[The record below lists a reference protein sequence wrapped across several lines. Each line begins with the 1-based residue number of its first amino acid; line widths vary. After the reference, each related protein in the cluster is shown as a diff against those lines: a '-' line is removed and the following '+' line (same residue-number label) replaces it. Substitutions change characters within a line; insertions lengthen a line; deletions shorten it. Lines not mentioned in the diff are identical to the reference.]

1 MGSSQDSLGSWDE
14 RLQLATAMSEVTEA
28 DSSVLHEVHE
38 RMLDSQREEVQRRR
52 EGLAVSEAA
61 AAVSPATILASKK
74 RPFELAPAA
83 GREGESDGSD
93 DALDKEIMDLVGGPA
108 RYQVLMARQMAKS
121 DGGPASALQV
131 AGGPGGARASV
142 AAGGVVPSTDAE
154 VVRGRGGAAA
164 AAAAA
169 ADGGAGVGGSEPA
182 VPDGGADGG
191 TSGVPQVAQPAP
203 RVADA
208 STQNLSVE
216 LNEAAVGGA
225 AGGIGYRPGVFL
237 QD

>member
-61 AAVSPATILASKK
+61 AAVSPATIVASKK
-74 RPFELAPAA
+74 RPFELAPAT

-108 RYQVLMARQMAKS
+108 RYQVL
-121 DGGPASALQV
+121 
-131 AGGPGGARASV
+131 
-142 AAGGVVPSTDAE
+142 
-154 VVRGRGGAAA
+154 
-164 AAAAA
+164 
-169 ADGGAGVGGSEPA
+169 
-182 VPDGGADGG
+182 
-191 TSGVPQVAQPAP
+191 
-203 RVADA
+203 
-208 STQNLSVE
+208 NC
-216 LNEAAVGGA
+216 
-225 AGGIGYRPGVFL
+225 
-237 QD
+237 

>member
-74 RPFELAPAA
+74 RPFELAPAT

-131 AGGPGGARASV
+131 S
-142 AAGGVVPSTDAE
+142 
-154 VVRGRGGAAA
+154 
-164 AAAAA
+164 
-169 ADGGAGVGGSEPA
+169 
-182 VPDGGADGG
+182 
-191 TSGVPQVAQPAP
+191 SGVLQIGPPQVLYGVPYS
-203 RVADA
+203 RGWFD
-208 STQNLSVE
+208 LSVISADE
-216 LNEAAVGGA
+216 T
-225 AGGIGYRPGVFL
+225 
-237 QD
+237 